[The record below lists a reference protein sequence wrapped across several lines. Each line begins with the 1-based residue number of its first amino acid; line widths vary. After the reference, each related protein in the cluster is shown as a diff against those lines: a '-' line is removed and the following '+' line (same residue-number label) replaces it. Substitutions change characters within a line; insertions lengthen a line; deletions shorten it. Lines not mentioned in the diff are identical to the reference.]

1 MACGI
6 IPHLNKIFEGHTM
19 RNHIIAMPLLATL
32 LLSACATND
41 LGDERSMNKT
51 EKGAIIGT
59 ASGAALGAL
68 INGKNRGKGAL
79 IGAIG
84 GGLAGA
90 GVGYYMDKQA
100 RDLQQQLQPEIQRG
114 EITVEP
120 RSSDNALL
128 VRMTSSTGFDNLS
141 AELKPGY
148 ISTLNKISRVLNQY
162 GKTTVTVIGHT
173 DSLGSHADNQVLSE
187 RRAQS
192 VLDYF
197 AAQHV
202 NSLRLESYGK
212 GETEPRADNSTEAGR
227 QLNRRVELWIVPVVE
242 G

>member
-1 MACGI
+1 MR
-6 IPHLNKIFEGHTM
+6 KHT
-19 RNHIIAMPLLATL
+19 IAMPLLATL

-41 LGDERSMNKT
+41 LGDARSMNKT

-59 ASGAALGAL
+59 ASGAALGAI

-79 IGAIG
+79 IGAVG
-84 GGLAGA
+84 GGLAGT

-100 RDLQQQLQPEIQRG
+100 KDLQQQLQPEIQRG
-114 EITVEP
+114 EISVEK
-120 RSSDNALL
+120 RASDNALM
-128 VRMTSSTGFDNLS
+128 VSMTSNTGFDNLS

-148 ISTLNKISRVLNQY
+148 ISTLNKISHVLNQY

-197 AAQHV
+197 ASQHV

-212 GETEPRADNSTEAGR
+212 GETEPRADNSSEAGR
-227 QLNRRVELWIVPVVE
+227 QLNRRVELWILPVVE